1 MEPFILQLHVHQMA
15 TKHKIFL
22 LAGEESGDI
31 HGSNLIRQLKKLADF
46 SLYGTGGKRL
56 KSLGQQQYF
65 DVNHMTIIGIS
76 EVLSKLHFVFK
87 MFKTLKKSLLE
98 VNPDLVILVDYP
110 GFNLRFAKFAK
121 QHGFNVV
128 YFIAPQVWA
137 WHYSRVKN
145 IRKYVD
151 LVLCILPF
159 EEKIFKNEGI
169 NAKYIGNPI
178 VDNIQTKMEIKK
190 EFYGLNGLS
199 PDKKTIGLF
208 PGSRKRE
215 IDALMPE
222 ILNAY
227 KSLKGEFNFI
237 LAAASNIDVN
247 EILKYTDGTGIKV
260 VQDYNYDVMK
270 YADLLWIC
278 SGTATL
284 EAAILETPM
293 VILYKVGKL
302 TELIGRTL
310 IKTKFIGLPNIISGE
325 EVICELIQD
334 KMNSEEII
342 ENTRKI
348 LKDYLD
354 IKSKLR
360 RISKKFLG
368 MNPSVEASTE
378 IYSHFFQK
386 NI

>member
-159 EEKIFKNEGI
+159 EEEIFKNEGI